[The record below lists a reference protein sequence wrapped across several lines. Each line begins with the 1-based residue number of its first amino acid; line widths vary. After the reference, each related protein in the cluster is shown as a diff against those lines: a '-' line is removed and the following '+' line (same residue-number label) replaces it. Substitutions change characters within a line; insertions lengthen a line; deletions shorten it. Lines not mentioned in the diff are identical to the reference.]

1 MSDAIMLN
9 VNRWIY
15 ERGNYQIIIEN
26 AWNITAWNVY
36 SQERI
41 TVNGE
46 TVRDRIEVKQS
57 VIDTTGELTL
67 LVQWK
72 SGLMTVKS
80 RLIIDEE
87 VQPWTH
93 YNQIKWNGL
102 LGEWP
107 DQFEYDA
114 NAGQ

>member
-57 VIDTTGELTL
+57 VLFGALYLRIA
-67 LVQWK
+67 
-72 SGLMTVKS
+72 S
-80 RLIIDEE
+80 
-87 VQPWTH
+87 
-93 YNQIKWNGL
+93 
-102 LGEWP
+102 
-107 DQFEYDA
+107 
-114 NAGQ
+114 